1 MDVLPVLR
9 LPGVVLCEVIKSL
22 NIERS
27 LTVSVIFI
35 LKGIKTFWNNHR
47 EGFLS
52 LILITTYNCY
62 SYQSTLSELFDV
74 QVVEFKTLTIEL
86 KGSKDEKL
94 LWKQII
100 SNFWQVE
107 DLRIFSVANSGFIPV
122 FTSWPQKINIRNS
135 YWFTLETILACTST
149 TILLGRSRLEN
160 KDLDVILRKWKAGG
174 FLTLKRLTIDSRNFT
189 GDGEQI

>member
-1 MDVLPVLR
+1 MVSPRNVVDLPFPDSIYTSHYSLSFLLIPPHPSLSMDVLPVLR
-9 LPGVVLCEVIKSL
+9 LPQLVLCEVIKSL
-22 NIERS
+22 NIER
-27 LTVSVIFI
+27 
-35 LKGIKTFWNNHR
+35 R
-47 EGFLS
+47 
-52 LILITTYNCY
+52 
-62 SYQSTLSELFDV
+62 
-74 QVVEFKTLTIEL
+74 
-86 KGSKDEKL
+86 SKDEKL
-94 LWKQII
+94 LWKRII